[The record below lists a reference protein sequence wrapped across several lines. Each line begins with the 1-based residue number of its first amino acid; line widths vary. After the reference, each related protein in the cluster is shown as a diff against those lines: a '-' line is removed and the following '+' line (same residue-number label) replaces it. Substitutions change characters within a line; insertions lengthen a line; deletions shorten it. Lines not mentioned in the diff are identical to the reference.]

1 MERGAFAQRE
11 GASLAEVMLD
21 QTRELRSKLIELV
34 RNDLR
39 TGNLKSARR
48 RYRRLIGVEPDNPA
62 HLVKLGELEVKLG
75 SPTEAVNAWF
85 RAGGLFAA
93 DAFEGKAVALYK
105 RALDLEPGRSD
116 VLSALA
122 DAHLRL
128 GQREDAMV
136 ALRRSRAALEQEGR
150 LREALDVR
158 RRLAQLDPANTA
170 VRFELACELDEAG
183 LALDAIFEYA
193 EVVVEFARVG
203 DPGPIPTVY
212 ERLVGMLPDE
222 TADFRALTAMLDQA
236 SSDSVRSAIA
246 EKLGKDPEAEA
257 VDDALERLLI
267 SRAWRET
274 LENLYRRVAGFH
286 REWIDG
292 GSAP

>member
-1 MERGAFAQRE
+1 MPE
-11 GASLAEVMLD
+11 

-34 RNDLR
+34 RNDVR
-39 TGNLKSARR
+39 AGNLKSARR

-62 HLVKLGELEVKLG
+62 HLVKLGELEAKLG

-105 RALDLEPGRSD
+105 RALELEPGRSD

-128 GQREDAMV
+128 GQAEDAMA
-136 ALRRSRAALEQEGR
+136 ALRRSRATLEQEGR
-150 LREALDVR
+150 LRESLDVR
-158 RRLAQLDPANTA
+158 RRLAQLDPADTA

-183 LALDAIFEYA
+183 LSLEAIHEYA

-203 DPGPIPTVY
+203 DPEPIPVAY
-212 ERLVGMLPDE
+212 ERLVAMLPTE
-222 TADFRALTAMLDQA
+222 TAEFRALTAMLDHA
-236 SSDSVRSAIA
+236 SSDSVRAAIA
-246 EKLGKDPEAEA
+246 EALSKDPEDEA
-257 VDDALERLLI
+257 VDDTLELLLI
-267 SRAWRET
+267 GRTWRET
-274 LENLYRRVAGFH
+274 LENVYRRVAGFH
-286 REWIDG
+286 REWIDR
-292 GSAP
+292 SPAA